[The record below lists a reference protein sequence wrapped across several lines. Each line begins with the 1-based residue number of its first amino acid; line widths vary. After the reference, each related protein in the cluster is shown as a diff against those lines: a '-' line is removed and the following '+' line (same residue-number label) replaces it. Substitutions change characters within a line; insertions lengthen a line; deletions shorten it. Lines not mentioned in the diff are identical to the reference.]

1 MRPALPLL
9 LAVLAVGC
17 AEPDPPAPPGPDTTA
32 TAAPAL
38 DDGRQSVAGV
48 VATSP
53 RLRTLARLL
62 DASGLAETLADTA
75 TAYTL
80 FAPSDEAF
88 AALGDDAV
96 AALEADPDAAR
107 QALLAHALPTRMLSV
122 DVFPDLAIETM
133 GGTELSFAE
142 ADGGLAVRAGGTT
155 ARITD
160 ADLDADNGVV
170 HVIDAV
176 LQP

>member
-1 MRPALPLL
+1 MRLALPLL
-9 LAVLAVGC
+9 LAALAAGC
-17 AEPDPPAPPGPDTTA
+17 AEPDPPAPPVPDTTA
-32 TAAPAL
+32 AAPPAV

-62 DASGLAETLADTA
+62 RSSGLTETLADTA

-88 AALGDDAV
+88 AALGDGAV
-96 AALEADPDAAR
+96 AALESDPDAAR
-107 QALLAHALPTRMLSV
+107 EALLAHVLPTRMLSV
-122 DVFPDLAIETM
+122 DVFPDLSIETVA
-133 GGTELSFAE
+133 GTSVSFPE
-142 ADGGLAVRAGGTT
+142 ADGALAVQAGGTT

-170 HVIDAV
+170 HIIDAV